1 MISRMKK
8 KLVMLL
14 TVALAILN
22 IGTVYGDG
30 ITGNGTGQGQEE
42 NPSTLEDVGVIHH
55 YWVNQGFRVY
65 IVDTKGLA
73 VSNTVDFVKY
83 FPWDINTGIAGSEEG
98 NMDKMWND
106 YYNTV
111 GIRPN
116 LKKDKIMYL
125 GGVKTDPTYIQ
136 SPGSINKDG
145 SLPSNHLGVYYMT
158 KEKQTS
164 EDRQYED
171 RWLTPGKMY
180 TIDYLTQ
187 GLKKF
192 MAADGYTWKLDGSKE
207 KFTYK
212 NPLPPYNQVETYQ
225 RIMAPIEFVQGKGL
239 LGTGEE
245 MKNLMMMPLADD
257 INKDPTLLITYI
269 ISMSLPKSD
278 GIGYIDPNAPLEPLF
293 KFTDPSIKQ
302 KYTEIYNKA
311 TNDKERKMAI
321 IDTMRGLN
329 LRIAMEP
336 VGWEIPTI
344 LPSNNNL
351 PMMYNNKW
359 GYIWTADQIY
369 YGTPTNIAW
378 YVADKFSQDMV
389 DGYTNGNNGFKNLTQ
404 KPPLIANNYKIG
416 AKFLRENNVKIGW
429 QWGLPP
435 QAYMLIE
442 DSLGTKK
449 YSPSAFGTDDLASL
463 VENMSRSGYGIMYF
477 GVDLDQPVNTPTWDS
492 IRFPEDHYKPGV
504 PPSMDHIK
512 TEGSDYQ
519 QAVYPDGKK
528 KDHNFSITKFY
539 CRENPDGT
547 YTYQSNYTRT
557 NTLHTIT
564 LNDEPGYKVGSYFT
578 SPELKLPDTA
588 DTSYDDYKAT
598 LPKGDFTGDSAGNI
612 TVPASSNDRAL
623 YMKLISTKPVDEP
636 DTVPIPLWEYEI
648 SKQIPERAI
657 TVESHRK
664 VTNTL
669 PALPNDVY
677 ESDYKAQYKPEGKN
691 GWKNW
696 YNYTNPGID
705 NAPTNLIAVPAPF
718 EKSYTGLNSGYKV
731 PSRGHTKEVTNTM
744 DSKFCIWR
752 GMDMPT
758 LASYKAEDTANNKS
772 ELKTLGL
779 PEGKTPQSTRGETN
793 QPTDISGIIENK
805 LTSQFILNEADSN
818 TAVSSEERTRYRE
831 EYEDDE
837 GHTHHRWGS
846 WSAWSHYS
854 TEQGTKNNPTLQDYN
869 IRVHYYLGKE
879 NSGIEQAKDLKEINE
894 GILTRNL
901 DGTDE
906 NRIFTGRGTAI
917 PTKEAIK
924 LYPYSKMVYNT
935 SHDTTFKPVYTLS
948 QYESTIHNTDY
959 VDMVYSK
966 QYKNSLALNSDQWS
980 THARSIN
987 GIGPNVV
994 LPGGALNTLST
1005 PIKNNTC
1012 VAVKVYQTV
1021 TPDSMEPAL
1030 TSGYDY
1036 YNPAAAKAR
1045 RDNLI
1050 NQVQS
1055 SLDGLNV
1062 VQYVKRGITDDVFDI
1077 SSNGIKLDSNGG
1089 QQVYNNVTSTDDK
1102 YYYKKGLTAANGAKI
1117 NMLKSDDINEKVYSI
1132 SSFTDGT
1139 VEIKRDG
1146 GLIMKLE
1153 KKEGIDKI
1161 NSAQELRE
1169 LDIRTKFFTNFLT
1182 AIDRNA
1188 GSKGWYN
1195 EAIDSMELHVY
1206 TQIFT
1211 LGFAKPFDVR
1221 TSVLDPKLVGYQ
1233 ESKSDLYNFTDP
1245 SKVRSS
1251 VYLTEYD
1258 GLRDTVGWP
1267 ILATWG
1273 DENNQITM
1281 QNVPL
1286 LFQSKVF
1293 YIPNATV
1300 MDTY

>member
-1 MISRMKK
+1 MLALSSLTIGNTISSY
-8 KLVMLL
+8 
-14 TVALAILN
+14 ADSGN
-22 IGTVYGDG
+22 IDN
-30 ITGNGTGQGQEE
+30 NGTGGGG
-42 NPSTLEDVGVIHH
+42 NVSPSTRGYIGR
-55 YWVNQGFRVY
+55 YWAFQENNGIRVY
-65 IVDTKGLA
+65 IANKKGEA
-73 VSNTVDFVKY
+73 VSNFVDFVNYLPK
-83 FPWDINTGIAGSEEG
+83 DIGSYNAELSKWYKDYENYTGKNPREKQI
-98 NMDKMWND
+98 D
-106 YYNTV
+106 YLC
-111 GIRPN
+111 GG
-116 LKKDKIMYL
+116 KKDKEHGLSKKGIFFFP
-125 GGVKTDPTYIQ
+125 KID
-136 SPGSINKDG
+136 D
-145 SLPSNHLGVYYMT
+145 NH
-158 KEKQTS
+158 TS
-164 EDRQYED
+164 KNGIPQ
-171 RWLTPGKMY
+171 KMY
-180 TIDYLTQ
+180 TYTMLEAFLDKRIQELFPGNTAHISPVTDPNNATYTYIDEKTQQKVEVPRNIQGPVQRGTVNGVSGTVGTGDILMKQMMTPLGEKDGDTVYQVQALLYLSLPDVEADGTLKPD
-187 GLKKF
+187 GKMVPLFDFSNTALKKQQTDL
-192 MAADGYTWKLDGSKE
+192 MAT
-207 KFTYK
+207 
-212 NPLPPYNQVETYQ
+212 
-225 RIMAPIEFVQGKGL
+225 
-239 LGTGEE
+239 
-245 MKNLMMMPLADD
+245 
-257 INKDPTLLITYI
+257 
-269 ISMSLPKSD
+269 
-278 GIGYIDPNAPLEPLF
+278 
-293 KFTDPSIKQ
+293 
-302 KYTEIYNKA
+302 
-311 TNDKERKMAI
+311 
-321 IDTMRGLN
+321 GLN
-329 LRIAMEP
+329 YYESLYRVAKDNGLYAVAEP
-336 VGWEIPTI
+336 VGWFVNEISM
-344 LPSNNNL
+344 PSNSDPTLSGTDLNAFWCT
-351 PMMYNNKW
+351 PTV
-359 GYIWTADQIY
+359 I
-369 YGTPTNIAW
+369 YGTVTEATW
-378 YVADKFSQDMV
+378 WTGKQLRDYLAGK
-389 DGYTNGNNGFKNLTQ
+389 GYTQSQIRNTLNACGQT
-404 KPPLIANNYKIG
+404 
-416 AKFLRENNVKIGW
+416 W
-429 QWGLPP
+429 QWSL
-435 QAYMLIE
+435 AYTAYRLQKT
-442 DSLGTKK
+442 DSVLGMKTFEE
-449 YSPSAFGTDDLASL
+449 FGISKPDSIPDGGYPNINFMTWWDNFNTL
-463 VENMSRSGYGIMYF
+463 GYGIMLF
-477 GVDLDQPVNTPTWDS
+477 GLKPEVYVNTPTWDS

-504 PPSMDHIK
+504 TPSMEHIK

-547 YTYQSNYTRT
+547 YTYKCNYTRT

-598 LPKGDFTGDSAGNI
+598 LPKGDFTGNSAGNI

-657 TVESHRK
+657 TDKSHRI

-669 PALPNDVY
+669 PAIPNDVY
-677 ESDYKAQYKPEGKN
+677 ESDYRAQYKPGDKY
-691 GWKNW
+691 GWIKW
-696 YNYTNPGID
+696 YNYTNPGIE
-705 NAPTNLIAVPAPF
+705 NAPADLLAVPAPF
-718 EKSYTGLNSGYKV
+718 EKSYTGLNSGKKV
-731 PSRGHTKEVTNTM
+731 ASRGHTKEVTNTM
-744 DSKFCIWR
+744 DSIFCIWR

-758 LASYKAEDTANNKS
+758 IASYKAEDTANNKS

-818 TAVSSEERTRYRE
+818 TAVSSDERTRYRE

-837 GHTHHRWGS
+837 GNTHHRWGS
-846 WSAWSHYS
+846 WSAWNHYS

-869 IRVHYYLGKE
+869 IRVYYYLGKA
-879 NSGIEQAKDLKEINE
+879 NSGIEQAKSLHEINE
-894 GILTRNL
+894 RILTRNL

-906 NRIFTGRGTAI
+906 NRMFTGRGTAI
-917 PTKEAIK
+917 PSKEAIK

-935 SHDTTFKPVYTLS
+935 SHDTAFKPVYTLS

-966 QYKNSLALNSDQWS
+966 QYKESLALNSDQWS

-1005 PIKNNTC
+1005 PIRNNTC

-1055 SLDGLNV
+1055 NLDGLNV
-1062 VQYVKRGITDDVFDI
+1062 VQYVKSGIIDDFFDI
-1077 SSNGIKLDSNGG
+1077 FANGIKLDSNGG

-1117 NMLKSDDINEKVYSI
+1117 NILKSDDINENVYSI

-1153 KKEGIDKI
+1153 KKEGIEKI

-1182 AIDRNA
+1182 AIDRNS

-1233 ESKSDLYNFTDP
+1233 ESKSDLYNFKDP
-1245 SKVRSS
+1245 DKVRSS
-1251 VYLTEYD
+1251 IYMTDYD
-1258 GLRDTVGWP
+1258 GLRDPDGWA

-1273 DENNQITM
+1273 DENSQITM
-1281 QNVPL
+1281 QNVPY
-1286 LFQSKVF
+1286 LFQSKIF